1 MAFKYKPTIRVG
13 VSTTRHKCVSIWG
26 DKMFS
31 KQSVFAGLFVVLS
44 VFSAEARTR
53 SQGFPLKPD
62 SQVTPGDLCQRPT
75 ARRYP
80 EGINYCE
87 RDVESETKRM
97 VIEVYQSKLG
107 YNIMGNGRANFKID
121 HYIPLCMG
129 GSNEPKNLWPQHKSV
144 YMQTD
149 PLEPLLCEKMASGSL
164 RQQDAVKLII
174 RAKNDFSQ
182 IPAVMKYVSGLR

>member
-1 MAFKYKPTIRVG
+1 
-13 VSTTRHKCVSIWG
+13 
-26 DKMFS
+26 MFS
-31 KQSVFAGLFVVLS
+31 KQGIFASLFVVLS
-44 VFSAEARTR
+44 VISAQARSTA
-53 SQGFPLKPD
+53 QGFPIKPD
-62 SQVTPGDLCQRPT
+62 PQVTPGDLCQRPT

-87 RDVESETKRM
+87 RDVMSETKRA

-129 GSNEPKNLWPQHKSV
+129 GSNEPKNLWPQHVSV
-144 YMQTD
+144 YTQTD

-164 RQQDAVKLII
+164 RQKEAVALIM

-182 IPAVMKYVSGLR
+182 IPAVMKYASSLR

>member
-1 MAFKYKPTIRVG
+1 
-13 VSTTRHKCVSIWG
+13 
-26 DKMFS
+26 MFS
-31 KQSVFAGLFVVLS
+31 KQSVFASLLVVLS
-44 VFSAEARTR
+44 VVSTQARSTA
-53 SQGFPLKPD
+53 QGFPIKPD
-62 SQVTPGDLCQRPT
+62 PQVTPGDLCQRPT

-87 RDVESETKRM
+87 RDVMSETKRM
-97 VIEVYQSKLG
+97 IIEVYQSKLG

-129 GSNEPKNLWPQHKSV
+129 GSNEPKNLWPQHVSV
-144 YMQTD
+144 YTQTD

-164 RQQDAVKLII
+164 LQKEAVALIM

-182 IPAVMKYVSGLR
+182 IPAVMKYASSLR